1 MALLEARGLTVSYG
15 GLYAND
21 SIDLDCEEGKL
32 VGLIGP
38 NGAGK
43 TTFID
48 AITGFTPISSGRVVF
63 DGQELEGLGP
73 DARANLGLT
82 RTFQSLELFEDLSV
96 RDNLMAAAERPKWHS
111 FITDILFPGRNE
123 RQYVEQVERAMA
135 MMRISDLADK
145 MPSDLSHGQ
154 RKLISVARALAAK
167 PKLVLLDEPAAGLDT
182 AESQLLGRHLR
193 EFLGDG
199 ISLFLIDHDMG
210 LVLNVC
216 DYIYVLDFGRVIAH
230 GTPAEVRADP
240 AVIAAYL
247 GESAGEAQA
256 REGQAVNVGAMRS
269 DDGTTSE
276 STSDATGAQ
285 A

>member
-1 MALLEARGLTVSYG
+1 MALLEARGLSVNYG
-15 GLYAND
+15 GLYANRD
-21 SIDLDCEEGKL
+21 VDLDCHSGKL

-48 AITGFTPISSGRVVF
+48 AITGFTPVSEGSVTF
-63 DGQELEGLGP
+63 DGRNLSGIAP
-73 DARANLGLT
+73 DERAKLGLT

-96 RDNLMAAAERPKWHS
+96 RDNLMAAAERPQWHS
-111 FITDILFPGRNE
+111 FITDILLPGRNE
-123 RQYVEQVERAMA
+123 RQYNEQVDWALSI
-135 MMRISDLADK
+135 MRLSDMADK
-145 MPSDLSHGQ
+145 LPSDLSHGQ

-182 AESQLLGRHLR
+182 AESQLLGSHLR
-193 EFLGDG
+193 EFLDHDM
-199 ISLFLIDHDMG
+199 SLFLIDHDMG

-216 DYIYVLDFGRVIAH
+216 DYIYVLDFGQIIAH

-256 REGQAVNVGAMRS
+256 ASGAS
-269 DDGTTSE
+269 FGGKDGIE
-276 STSDATGAQ
+276 AAPDAAIGDLTEENA
-285 A
+285 

>member
-1 MALLEARGLTVSYG
+1 MALLEARGLSVNYG
-15 GLYAND
+15 GLYANRD
-21 SIDLDCEEGKL
+21 VDLDCHTGKL
-32 VGLIGP
+32 IGLIGP

-48 AITGFTPISSGRVVF
+48 AITGFTPVSEGTVTF
-63 DGQELEGLGP
+63 DGVDMAGVAP
-73 DARANLGLT
+73 DKRAAMGLT

-96 RDNLMAAAERPKWHS
+96 RDNLMAAAEVPRWHS
-111 FITDILFPGRNE
+111 FVTDIILPGRNE
-123 RQYVEQVERAMA
+123 RQYKEQVDWALSI
-135 MMRISDLADK
+135 MRLTDMADK
-145 MPSDLSHGQ
+145 LPSDLSHGQ

-182 AESQLLGRHLR
+182 AESQLLGSHLR
-193 EFLGDG
+193 EFLDYDM
-199 ISLFLIDHDMG
+199 SLFLIDHDMG

-216 DYIYVLDFGRVIAH
+216 DYIYVLDFGQIIAH

-256 REGQAVNVGAMRS
+256 ASGAS
-269 DDGTTSE
+269 FGGKGGA
-276 STSDATGAQ
+276 DAALDTVIEDLTEEKA
-285 A
+285 

>member
-1 MALLEARGLTVSYG
+1 MALLEAHGLTVSYG
-15 GLYAND
+15 GLYANN
-21 SIDLDCEEGKL
+21 SIDLDCHAGKL

-48 AITGFTPISSGRVVF
+48 AITGFTTISAGQVTF
-63 DGQELEGLGP
+63 DGVSLDGMSP
-73 DARANLGLT
+73 DARARMGLT

-111 FITDILFPGRNE
+111 FLTDISMPGRNE
-123 RQYVEQVERAMA
+123 RQYRDQVDWALDMMQLGSRANT
-135 MMRISDLADK
+135 

-154 RKLISVARALAAK
+154 RKLVSVARALAAK

-182 AESQLLGRHLR
+182 AESQVLGQHLR
-193 EFLGDG
+193 SFLDHD

-216 DYIYVLDFGRVIAH
+216 DYIYVLDFGVIIAH
-230 GTPAEVRADP
+230 GTPSEVRANP
-240 AVIAAYL
+240 LVIAAYL

-256 REGQAVNVGAMRS
+256 LEGASIAGRS
-269 DDGTTSE
+269 NKPSIESETSR
-276 STSDATGAQ
+276 
-285 A
+285 

>member
-15 GLYAND
+15 GLHAND
-21 SIDLDCEEGKL
+21 QIDLDCHEGKL

-48 AITGFTPISSGRVVF
+48 AITGFTPVSGGRVVF
-63 DGQELEGLGP
+63 DGTDLAGLGP
-73 DARANLGLT
+73 DQRALLGLV
-82 RTFQSLELFEDLSV
+82 RTFQSLELFEDLTV
-96 RDNLMAAAERPKWHS
+96 RDNLMVGAERAHWYS
-111 FITDILFPGRNE
+111 LFVDVFRPGTSDRAY
-123 RQYVEQVERAMA
+123 REQVDWALDA
-135 MMRISDLADK
+135 LNLGDLADRL
-145 MPSDLSHGQ
+145 PLDVSHGQ
-154 RKLISVARALAAK
+154 RKLISVARALAAR

-182 AESQLLGRHLR
+182 TESQVLGQHLR
-193 EFLGDG
+193 EFLRND

-216 DYIYVLDFGRVIAH
+216 DYIYVLDFGQIIAH

-256 REGQAVNVGAMRS
+256 AEGASFANLDAGS
-269 DDGTTSE
+269 DIAELEGR
-276 STSDATGAQ
+276 
-285 A
+285 

>member
-21 SIDLDCEEGKL
+21 EIDLDCETGKL

-48 AITGFTPISSGRVVF
+48 AITGFTPLSAGVVTF
-63 DGQELEGLGP
+63 DGVDLADKRP
-73 DARANLGLT
+73 DARASMGLV

-96 RDNLMAAAERPKWHS
+96 RDNLLVAADQPKWYS
-111 FITDILFPGRNE
+111 FLTDIVMPSRGSREFG
-123 RQYVEQVERAMA
+123 EQVDVALEALGLT
-135 MMRISDLADK
+135 DLADTH
-145 MPSDLSHGQ
+145 PSDLSHGQ
-154 RKLISVARALAAK
+154 RKLIGVARALAAK
-167 PKLVLLDEPAAGLDT
+167 PKLLLLDEPAAGLDT
-182 AESQLLGRHLR
+182 QESGLLGRHLR
-193 EFLGDG
+193 SFLDLGV
-199 ISLFLIDHDMG
+199 SLFLIDHDMG

-216 DYIYVLDFGRVIAH
+216 DYIYVLDFGKVIAH

-256 REGQAVNVGAMRS
+256 AQGATF
-269 DDGTTSE
+269 GTTS
-276 STSDATGAQ
+276 TSDGMEVAP
-285 A
+285 